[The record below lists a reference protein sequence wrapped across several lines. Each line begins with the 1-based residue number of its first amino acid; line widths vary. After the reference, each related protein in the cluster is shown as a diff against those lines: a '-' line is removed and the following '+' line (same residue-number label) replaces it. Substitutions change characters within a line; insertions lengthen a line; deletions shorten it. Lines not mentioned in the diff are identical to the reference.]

1 MKKSLFILLFIP
13 FISFSQN
20 DFREMNW
27 GESSKILKEKY
38 SETSF
43 QSEVLDEDIT
53 VFSHIETVSGID
65 TRVVYFFT
73 SDKFYTG
80 IYLFEYN
87 SYSRQ
92 DTDYLKDYLNVSA
105 RLNKKYD
112 MNREDIWINDSYK
125 KRPNEL
131 AFALSMSHVTLIQ
144 IGTNN
149 DTLIEHSL
157 ERRENK
163 FIHKL
168 SYSSATMMKKIQE
181 STDDK
186 F

>member
-1 MKKSLFILLFIP
+1 MKKLLLFFFIP

-43 QSEVLDEDIT
+43 QKDVLDEDTTI
-53 VFSHIETVSGID
+53 FSHIETVSGID
-65 TRVVYFFT
+65 TRVVYYFT
-73 SDKFYTG
+73 SDRFYG
-80 IYLFEYN
+80 GLYLFGYN
-87 SYSRQ
+87 SNSRQ
-92 DTDYLKDYLNVSA
+92 NTDYLKDYLNVSA

-112 MNREDIWINDSYK
+112 MNREDIWINDTFK
-125 KRPNEL
+125 KEPNNL

-144 IGTNN
+144 IGTND

-157 ERRENK
+157 ERTENK

-168 SYSSATMMKKIQE
+168 SYSSTIMMKKIEE
-181 STDDK
+181 STNHK

>member
-1 MKKSLFILLFIP
+1 M
-13 FISFSQN
+13 
-20 DFREMNW
+20 
-27 GESSKILKEKY
+27 
-38 SETSF
+38 
-43 QSEVLDEDIT
+43 
-53 VFSHIETVSGID
+53 
-65 TRVVYFFT
+65 
-73 SDKFYTG
+73 
-80 IYLFEYN
+80 YLFEYN

-112 MNREDIWINDSYK
+112 MNREDIWINDTFK
-125 KRPNEL
+125 KRPNDL

-157 ERRENK
+157 ESTENE

>member
-1 MKKSLFILLFIP
+1 MKKFIYLVLLVP

-20 DFREMNW
+20 DFRKMNW

-43 QSEVLDEDIT
+43 QRDVLDEDRT
-53 VFSHIETVSGID
+53 VFFHTETVSGID
-65 TRVVYFFT
+65 TKVFYVFT
-73 SDKFYTG
+73 SDKFYKG
-80 IYLFEYN
+80 MYLFEYN

-92 DTDYLKDYLNVSA
+92 NTDYLKDYLNVSE

-112 MNREDIWINDSYK
+112 MNSEDVWINDSYK
-125 KRPNEL
+125 KQPNDL
-131 AFALSMSHVTLIQ
+131 AHALAMSNVTLIQ

-157 ERRENK
+157 ERTENE

-181 STDDK
+181 STDNK

>member
-1 MKKSLFILLFIP
+1 MKKFIYLVLLVP
-13 FISFSQN
+13 FICFSQN
-20 DFREMNW
+20 DFRKMDW

-43 QSEVLDEDIT
+43 QRDVLDEDRT
-53 VFSHIETVSGID
+53 VFFHTETVSGID
-65 TRVVYFFT
+65 TKVFYVFT
-73 SDKFYTG
+73 NDKFYKG
-80 IYLFEYN
+80 MYLFEYN
-87 SYSRQ
+87 SSSRRN
-92 DTDYLKDYLNVSA
+92 TDYLKDYLNVSA

-112 MNREDIWINDSYK
+112 MNSEDIWYDDTYK
-125 KRPNEL
+125 KQPNDL
-131 AFALSMSHVTLIQ
+131 AHALAMSHVTLIQ

-157 ERRENK
+157 ERTGSEY
-163 FIHKL
+163 IHKL

-181 STDDK
+181 STDNK

>member
-1 MKKSLFILLFIP
+1 MKKFIYLVLLVP

-20 DFREMNW
+20 DFRKMNW

-43 QSEVLDEDIT
+43 QRDALDEDTI
-53 VFSHIETVSGID
+53 VFSHTETVSGID
-65 TRVVYFFT
+65 TRVVYYFS
-73 SDKFYTG
+73 SDKFYG
-80 IYLFEYN
+80 GMYLFEYN

-112 MNREDIWINDSYK
+112 MNREDIWINDTYK
-125 KRPNEL
+125 KRPNDL

-157 ERRENK
+157 ERTENEY
-163 FIHKL
+163 IHKL
-168 SYSSATMMKKIQE
+168 SYSSATMMKKIEE
-181 STDDK
+181 STDNK

>member
-1 MKKSLFILLFIP
+1 MKKFIYLVLLVP

-20 DFREMNW
+20 DFRKMNW

-43 QSEVLDEDIT
+43 QRDVLDEDTT
-53 VFSHIETVSGID
+53 VFSHTETVSGID
-65 TRVVYFFT
+65 TRVIYAFKN
-73 SDKFYTG
+73 DKFYRG
-80 IYLFEYN
+80 MYLFEYN

-92 DTDYLKDYLNVSA
+92 ASDYLKDYINVSV
-105 RLNKKYD
+105 RLNKYD
-112 MNREDIWINDSYK
+112 MNSEDIWYDDTYKRQPNDLVHA
-125 KRPNEL
+125 L
-131 AFALSMSHVTLIQ
+131 AMSDVTLTE

-157 ERRENK
+157 ERTENE

-181 STDDK
+181 STDNK

>member
-1 MKKSLFILLFIP
+1 MKKLLLFFFIP

-43 QSEVLDEDIT
+43 QKGVLDEDTTI
-53 VFSHIETVSGID
+53 FSHIETVSGID
-65 TRVVYFFT
+65 TRVVYYFT
-73 SDKFYTG
+73 SDKFYG
-80 IYLFEYN
+80 GLYLFEYN

-112 MNREDIWINDSYK
+112 MNREDIWINDTYK
-125 KRPNEL
+125 NQPNDL
-131 AFALSMSHVTLIQ
+131 VFALRMSYVTLKQ

-149 DTLIEHSL
+149 NTLIKHSL
-157 ERRENK
+157 ERTENK